1 MAGCEIDRLP
11 EELLAAVISLTSPP
25 DACRAAAVSRT
36 FRPAADSDAVW
47 SRFLS
52 RDLPQ
57 FAEGELPGTPP
68 SKKALFR
75 RLSDQPALLP
85 CKLVSM
91 QLDRATGAKCYT
103 LSARS
108 LYIAWRDTPQ
118 YWEWIDLGIDEVKRF
133 SEAAKLHGVWWL
145 DIRGKINRMMLSEN
159 LTYAAYMVFK
169 LADDG
174 FNLLHSPFQDVSVSV
189 AGSDSTQQV
198 CLQSYME
205 VGDDGVP
212 QKHILTSHIPAD
224 HRPEVPLTD
233 DIVLPRERADGWME
247 VELGEFYNEEGFDD
261 EMSVSLMETR
271 TWKYGL
277 IVWGIEIRVKK

>member
-1 MAGCEIDRLP
+1 MSTTKNKHGYSPFHEQTRMIHHPTHQIWTIVMTNRARFQQCGWDGESYAC
-11 EELLAAVISLTSPP
+11 AVGTRNRRWERDVGKRSGRGITVAVTL
-25 DACRAAAVSRT
+25 RA
-36 FRPAADSDAVW
+36 
-47 SRFLS
+47 L
-52 RDLPQ
+52 
-57 FAEGELPGTPP
+57 
-68 SKKALFR
+68 
-75 RLSDQPALLP
+75 
-85 CKLVSM
+85 CKMFESM